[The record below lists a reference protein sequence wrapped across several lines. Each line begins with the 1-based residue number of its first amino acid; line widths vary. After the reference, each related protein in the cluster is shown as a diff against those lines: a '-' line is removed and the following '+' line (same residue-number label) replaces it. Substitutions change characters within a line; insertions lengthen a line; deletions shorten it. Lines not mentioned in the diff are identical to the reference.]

1 MKSAAWLIVLVLAVS
16 VPSTALAGEGEN
28 GEDVNPGSD
37 VPFSVLERTTPSQ
50 DGATWALSVE
60 LDQEAQDNGT
70 TVVITTQICL
80 NSGVCDPPVNHDATT
95 DDAGVY
101 TMELTP
107 PEDHSYVNWRIKA
120 TYADDSTENFPDGDW
135 YKTWSSCYY
144 DDGSYSGIHAEGDGC
159 NVPMTEETEGVLP
172 AVGVGLVLAAVAGA
186 VAVGIARRA

>member
-1 MKSAAWLIVLVLAVS
+1 MKSSAWLIVLVLAVS
-16 VPSTALAGEGEN
+16 LPSTALAGEGEN

-107 PEDHSYVNWRIKA
+107 PEDHSYVN
-120 TYADDSTENFPDGDW
+120 
-135 YKTWSSCYY
+135 
-144 DDGSYSGIHAEGDGC
+144 SGIHAEGDGC
-159 NVPMTEETEGVLP
+159 NVPMTEETEGALP
-172 AVGVGLVLAAVAGA
+172 SVGVGLALAAVAGA

>member
-1 MKSAAWLIVLVLAVS
+1 MKSSAWLIVLVLAVS
-16 VPSTALAGEGEN
+16 LPSTALAGEGGN

-159 NVPMTEETEGVLP
+159 NVPMTEETEGALP
-172 AVGVGLVLAAVAGA
+172 SVGVGLALAAVAGA

>member
-16 VPSTALAGEGEN
+16 LTSTALAGEGEK

-80 NSGVCDPPVNHDATT
+80 NSGVCDPPENHDATT

-144 DDGSYSGIHAEGDGC
+144 DDGSYSGIHAEGDAC
-159 NVPMTEETEGVLP
+159 NVPMTEETEGALP
-172 AVGVGLVLAAVAGA
+172 AVGVGLALAAVAGA